1 MSAEPAIT
9 KPTFIVRFIRIT
21 VRLLLILI
29 FGGALGAGLYFGT
42 SALYQQYTRVIE
54 DHAARLDALESRQ
67 LQNSQLTLDRLENFQ
82 DRIETLEIQG
92 DTDKDALADLQS
104 RFDALEE
111 TQTNLL
117 ADTNLFSERISTVEQ
132 MVDKTSSLGEKQAT
146 LQNQVEELSRSI
158 DALDEQSSRLDILYH
173 DFQILR
179 AMELV
184 TRARLNLMSDNL
196 TLARSDI
203 KSSRDILAL
212 LQTIVPDYQ
221 TDTVIAIMAL
231 LDDALDKLPNFPVS
245 TADKLEGAWALLIE
259 GLPPEE
265 KPATTPDA

>member
-117 ADTNLFSERISTVEQ
+117 ADTNLFSERISTVE
-132 MVDKTSSLGEKQAT
+132 
-146 LQNQVEELSRSI
+146 
-158 DALDEQSSRLDILYH
+158 
-173 DFQILR
+173 
-179 AMELV
+179 
-184 TRARLNLMSDNL
+184 
-196 TLARSDI
+196 
-203 KSSRDILAL
+203 
-212 LQTIVPDYQ
+212 
-221 TDTVIAIMAL
+221 
-231 LDDALDKLPNFPVS
+231 
-245 TADKLEGAWALLIE
+245 
-259 GLPPEE
+259 
-265 KPATTPDA
+265 